1 MVKIFVV
8 EIKEINQMSVLMI
21 LVIIGLLILWFLL
34 SPFFTKIGSFVY
46 KIIKNSVI
54 EEINKD
60 EKETKE

>member
-1 MVKIFVV
+1 
-8 EIKEINQMSVLMI
+8 MSVLMI

>member
-1 MVKIFVV
+1 MP
-8 EIKEINQMSVLMI
+8 VLMI

-34 SPFFTKIGSFVY
+34 SPFFTEIVSFVY
-46 KIIKNSVI
+46 KIIKNSVT